1 MTRASPRNLDLVTGL
16 GESLLRLS
24 DEELAGLLMARP
36 ELADPPPGSIADLA
50 NRASAPYSIVAA
62 LASLDGVQRQ
72 VLDALALLGEA
83 SSAADIAALAFEQ
96 PRLEVISTALERARL
111 LGLTVATQ
119 VTSGG
124 TRLYSLTPAI
134 RRVLPTPFDLRGSF
148 AHVLDRYSV
157 PELRVLVSNLG
168 LVARPMAKVALV
180 QEIARH
186 LTSPEHFG
194 ELLDRAP
201 GGAVSSLVAIHDAGC
216 VVEIDL
222 RPWSRNAVRED
233 LAWLL
238 SHALLVPFG
247 AEAAVIPREV
257 AVALRGGSVLR
268 AFAVDAPPVRVRLGA
283 ELGSRRAGLVE
294 LTPLTVID
302 TVRRVGATW
311 AQEPTPSLKAG
322 GLPVKDLRS
331 MAKTLGFDEHS
342 AARLIEIGGQ
352 AGLFVADP
360 FTERVGPTP
369 AFEEWLTLPPLE
381 RWLALIRV
389 WQFSAVPVSR
399 VVLGARSSKADAPL
413 SPSWYTDINEV
424 WRRVRVVEA
433 LSSAAEDGVPNADD
447 VAKRAYWHGPG
458 RWSSVGDA
466 STYTDELLAEMSI
479 LGLLKGGGIS
489 AIGRAVLLGD
499 DAAVLGA
506 SADVFPSVVSTFTVQ
521 GDGTAIAPA
530 ELDGA
535 IASELALIGELSSSG
550 AATVYR
556 ITEVSLR
563 RAFDVGRTAAEIVGF
578 LTLHARPEVPQAL
591 GYLIE
596 DVARRYGT
604 LRVGSAASYVRCD
617 DPALL
622 VQVTRTKKAAKARLR
637 LIAPTVAVSPL
648 TTVKLMAALRD
659 AGFLPAQENNS
670 GEIVLREPST
680 VKTTF
685 TLGRPRA
692 KEDAAARAIWA
703 GWHTSGANATGA
715 AGSAATEVPERIAQL
730 VRRLRSSV
738 H

>member
-1 MTRASPRNLDLVTGL
+1 MTGL
-16 GESLLRLS
+16 GDSLRRLS
-24 DEELAGLLMARP
+24 DEELAGLLLARP

-50 NRASAPYSIVAA
+50 SRASAPYSIVAA

-83 SSAADIAALAFEQ
+83 SSAADIAALAFER
-96 PRLEVISTALERARL
+96 PPVDVIATALERARL

-119 VTSGG
+119 VLDESN
-124 TRLYSLTPAI
+124 RLYSLTPAI
-134 RRVLPTPFDLRGSF
+134 RRVLPSPFDLRGSL
-148 AHVLDRYSV
+148 AQVLDRYSV
-157 PELRVLVSNLG
+157 ADLRVLIANLG
-168 LVARPMAKVALV
+168 LESRPVAKVGLV
-180 QEIARH
+180 QEITHFLA
-186 LTSPEHFG
+186 SPLSFG
-194 ELLDRAP
+194 ALLDRSP
-201 GGAVSSLVAIHDAGC
+201 GGAVSSLVAIHDAGG

-222 RPWSRNAVRED
+222 RPWSRSTVPED

-257 AVALRGGSVLR
+257 AIALRGGSVLR
-268 AFAVDAPPVRVRLGA
+268 SFAVDAPPVGVRRGAALGT
-283 ELGSRRAGLVE
+283 RRAGLVE
-294 LTPLTVID
+294 LTPLSAID
-302 TVRRVGATW
+302 TIRRLGSTW
-311 AQEPTPSLKAG
+311 AHEPTPSLKAG
-322 GLPVKDLRS
+322 GLPVKELRS
-331 MAKTLGFDEHS
+331 SAKLLGFDEHT
-342 AARLIEIGGQ
+342 AARLIEIGGL
-352 AGLFVADP
+352 AGLLVADP

-369 AFEEWLTLPPLE
+369 AFEQWLVLPPLE
-381 RWLALIRV
+381 RWLTLVRA
-389 WQFSAVPVSR
+389 WQMSAVPVSR
-399 VVLGARSSKADAPL
+399 VVLGARSSKPDAPL
-413 SPSWYTDINEV
+413 SPSWYTDIDEV

-433 LSSAAEDGVPNADD
+433 LSSVVEDGVPNAED

-466 STYTDELLAEMSI
+466 ALYTEELLAELSI
-479 LGLLKGGGIS
+479 LGLLKGGAIS

-499 DAAVLGA
+499 DEAIVDTSG
-506 SADVFPSVVSTFTVQ
+506 DVFPTVVTTFTLQ

-535 IASELALIGELSSSG
+535 IASELAMIGELSSSG

-556 ITEVSLR
+556 ITESSLR
-563 RAFDVGRTAAEIVGF
+563 RAFDVGRTAADIVGF
-578 LTLHARPEVPQAL
+578 LTQHARPEVPQAL

-604 LRVGSAASYVRCD
+604 LRAGSAASYVRCD

-622 VQVTRTKKAAKARLR
+622 VQVTRAKKAAKARLR
-637 LIAPTVAVSPL
+637 VVAPTVAVSPL
-648 TTVKLMAALRD
+648 TTVKLIATLRD
-659 AGFLPAQENNS
+659 AGFLPVQENSS
-670 GEIVLREPST
+670 GEVVLREPST

-685 TLGRPRA
+685 ALGRPRA

-703 GWHTSGANATGA
+703 GSRASGANAS
-715 AGSAATEVPERIAQL
+715 GSATSAGTEVPERITQL
-730 VRRLRSSV
+730 VRRLRSSM

>member
-1 MTRASPRNLDLVTGL
+1 MTGL
-16 GESLLRLS
+16 GDSLRRLS

-36 ELADPPPGSIADLA
+36 ELADPPPGSINDLA
-50 NRASAPYSIVAA
+50 SRASAPYSIVAA

-96 PRLEVISTALERARL
+96 PRVDVISTALERARV
-111 LGLTVATQ
+111 LGLTVMTQ
-119 VTSGG
+119 VIPGG
-124 TRLYSLTPAI
+124 SRLYSLTPAI
-134 RRVLPTPFDLRGSF
+134 RRVLPTPFDLRGSL
-148 AHVLDRYSV
+148 AHLLDRYSV
-157 PELRVLVSNLG
+157 PELRVLVGNLG
-168 LVARPMAKVALV
+168 LESRPVAKVALA

-201 GGAVSSLVAIHDAGC
+201 GGAVSALVAIHDAGC

-222 RPWSRNAVRED
+222 RPWSRNTVQED

-257 AVALRGGSVLR
+257 AIALRGGSVLR
-268 AFAVDAPPVRVRLGA
+268 SFAVDAPAVRVRLGA

-294 LTPLTVID
+294 LTPLSVID
-302 TVRRVGATW
+302 SIRRIGATW

-322 GLPVKDLRS
+322 GVPVKDLRA

-381 RWLALIRV
+381 RWLALVRV
-389 WQFSAVPVSR
+389 WQLSAVPVSR

-413 SPSWYTDINEV
+413 SPSWYTDVDEV

-433 LSSAAEDGVPNADD
+433 LSSVAEDGVPNTED

-466 STYTDELLAEMSI
+466 AMYTEELLAELSI
-479 LGLLKGGGIS
+479 LGLLKDGALS
-489 AIGRAVLLGD
+489 TIGRAVLLGGD
-499 DAAVLGA
+499 DAILEA
-506 SADVFPSVVSTFTVQ
+506 SGHVFPTVVSTFTVQ

-535 IASELALIGELSSSG
+535 VASELAMIGELASSG

-556 ITEVSLR
+556 ITEGSLR
-563 RAFDVGRTAAEIVGF
+563 RAFDVGRTAADIVGF
-578 LTLHARPEVPQAL
+578 LTLHARPEVPQSL

-604 LRVGSAASYVRCD
+604 LRAGSAASYVRCE

-622 VQVTRTKKAAKARLR
+622 VQVTRSKKAAKARLR

-648 TTVKLMAALRD
+648 TTVKLMATLRD
-659 AGFLPAQENNS
+659 AGFLPAQENSS
-670 GEIVLREPST
+670 GEIVLRELST

-703 GWHTSGANATGA
+703 GARTSGANTSGA
-715 AGSAATEVPERIAQL
+715 AATPHAEIPDRITQL
-730 VRRLRSSV
+730 VRRLRSST